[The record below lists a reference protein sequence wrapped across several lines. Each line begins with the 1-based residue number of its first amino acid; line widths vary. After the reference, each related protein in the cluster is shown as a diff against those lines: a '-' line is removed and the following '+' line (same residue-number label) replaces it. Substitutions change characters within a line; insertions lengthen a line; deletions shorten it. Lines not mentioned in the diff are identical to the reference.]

1 MKIEKK
7 IKILGIILIFV
18 TITFTLLGTYNLYE
32 FKEGHTNPST
42 PSDDNIPKCSNS
54 LEEDEDEINQNWFI
68 KSSLV
73 PPVCTS
79 CPYYNSNTLTSN
91 NNVPSSSNSSNNPSS
106 NTNPSNTN
114 PSNNTQSV
122 TGSIIAGNKGDD
134 NSVNN
139 NIEQSTTSDYYNKT
153 MNVNMEKTQNDNSLR
168 QDNSNKQNI
177 NMDNS
182 VNQDLSQRE
191 SADSKFN
198 NLFGNNSIMFGSFG
212 GGGSGSN
219 TINSTNPSS
228 NKRNNDSGLLPV
240 STPASAGNTNLL
252 PYQES
257 NNIEGTSLINNL
269 RTTITK
275 LNQQIKEN
283 SKGECPPCPACERC
297 PEPSFEC
304 KKVPNYRSPQIDN
317 YMPVPILNDFSRF

>member
-32 FKEGHTNPST
+32 FKEGHTNYDVSGGKHSN
-42 PSDDNIPKCSNS
+42 SDVPKCSNS

-106 NTNPSNTN
+106 NTNPSN
-114 PSNNTQSV
+114 NTQSV

-153 MNVNMEKTQNDNSLR
+153 MNVNMEKTQNDNSVR

-182 VNQDLSQRE
+182 VNQDLSQSE

-219 TINSTNPSS
+219 TSNSTNPSS
-228 NKRNNDSGLLPV
+228 NNRNNDSGLLPV

-257 NNIEGTSLINNL
+257 NNIEGTTLINNL